1 MTIGD
6 VGARFNLMNG
16 DDETLLRFLCET
28 MQPVVRPDS
37 TEAERM
43 CQLYNQYLQHD
54 GFQIVE
60 KTSLANTTTAC
71 AITVC

>member
-1 MTIGD
+1 MAIGD

-16 DDETLLRFLCET
+16 HDETLLRFLCET
-28 MQPVVRPDS
+28 MLSGRS
-37 TEAERM
+37 ARLTEAERM

-60 KTSLANTTTAC
+60 KTSVANTATAC